1 MSDYLFSST
10 QLKAGF
16 LAKQIQSIYHAH
28 PPQVHEFHGQWGSLA
43 VAVNR
48 YNGFMP
54 FENERHIFIAIGGP
68 VLYFQ
73 DNKFLTQ
80 ENSNE
85 ATKSIYQR
93 WILEKQIEWDE
104 DLSGP
109 FTFLLVNK
117 HEISAQVI
125 TDLMSFIPMYI
136 YQDNQ
141 QFALGTHIDALAKSS
156 QQTYNIDEVSIAD
169 FALND
174 VVTYPY
180 TIYRNIKQLSSSS
193 LITISISECSAK
205 HYWLPTESTQF
216 ESINSASQYLREGI
230 SDFVERVTQNM
241 DQVAHFISAG
251 EDSRALAGL
260 LPNKL
265 KRNSYIFLDHMNREG
280 GIAGKVAA
288 IYGAEFN
295 VGYRSKTHY
304 LDILPEAT
312 DLVGNGHQ
320 YIHAHSLGFD
330 KEFKLAEYTAVFG
343 GFLADTVLKGL
354 NVKKFKGYGHL
365 PFMPQ
370 IKSKKSNPCGLR
382 FKKLADF
389 IRYKDLVKGRQEER
403 YRQIKK
409 LRPTSADEWF
419 HFYPASMCKEFPNL
433 YVTRRL
439 FKSYEPFMCKEV
451 IKVSAAV
458 PTSWKLNR
466 RLFHKAMKPYLKPS
480 KWQLHADGRLP
491 YFSWWANMPLQ
502 FIIWFYRHIAKRV
515 GLIRGNQG
523 PWGDWQELFKS
534 SQWKKAVQD
543 YTTKNSQLAKKI
555 SNKSL
560 EEILLSDKSTTA
572 QKTNILQLLSGVRIN

>member
-1 MSDYLFSST
+1 MSDYLFSSV
-10 QLKAGF
+10 QQDPGF
-16 LAKQIQSIYHAH
+16 FAKQIKGIYHSNS
-28 PPQVHEFHGQWGSLA
+28 PDVFEFHGPWGSLA
-43 VAVNR
+43 VSKNL
-48 YNGFMP
+48 YNGFLPYETDQHLMA
-54 FENERHIFIAIGGP
+54 IIGGP
-68 VLYFQ
+68 LLYFQ
-73 DNKFLTQ
+73 ENKFLVEQDSHCGTQ
-80 ENSNE
+80 
-85 ATKSIYQR
+85 AIYER
-93 WILEKQIEWDE
+93 WILKDQMQWDE

-109 FTFLLVNK
+109 FTIVLINKLKHTLHLV
-117 HEISAQVI
+117 
-125 TDLMSFIPMYI
+125 TDLMLFIPVYSCHKESSL
-136 YQDNQ
+136 Y
-141 QFALGTHIDALAKSS
+141 LGTHVDALAKACHEENNFDS
-156 QQTYNIDEVSIAD
+156 VSLAD
-169 FALND
+169 FILND
-174 VVTYPY
+174 VVTFPY
-180 TIYRNIKQLSSSS
+180 TVYTNITQQQPSSEIIFADNSWQS
-193 LITISISECSAK
+193 K
-205 HYWLPTESTQF
+205 PYWLPQEQQKFATLDQ
-216 ESINSASQYLREGI
+216 AAQYLREGI
-230 SDFVERVTQNM
+230 AGYISRVTKNM
-241 DQVAHFISAG
+241 HEVAHFISAG

-304 LDILPEAT
+304 LDILSEAT

-523 PWGDWQELFKS
+523 PWGDWQELFNS